1 MGRAYNS
8 LVQEMR
14 VIDDKNYAALKAEL
28 KKELIAMMN
37 TADGRCLFYS
47 ITPSL
52 TSVLRNLQYSTHSSS
67 STTALSVSQ
76 LVGERV
82 SSMNF
87 QNAL

>member
-14 VIDDKNYAALKAEL
+14 GIDDKNYAALKAEL

-52 TSVLRNLQYSTHSSS
+52 TSIGCATCNIPLILPLHRLHCQ
-67 STTALSVSQ
+67 
-76 LVGERV
+76 
-82 SSMNF
+82 
-87 QNAL
+87 